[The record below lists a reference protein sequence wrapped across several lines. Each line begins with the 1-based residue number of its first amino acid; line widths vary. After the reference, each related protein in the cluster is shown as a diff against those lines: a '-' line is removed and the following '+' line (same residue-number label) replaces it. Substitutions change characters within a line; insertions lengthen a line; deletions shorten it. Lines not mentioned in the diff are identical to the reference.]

1 MSRIVVKFGTGIL
14 SGNEAGLSL
23 DRKQFER
30 LATELSQLNSAGH
43 EVVIVSSG
51 AIAAGVPIL
60 SLKARPTDLPGKQAC
75 AAAGQPVLMRLYDHY
90 FKKHER
96 NTAQLLLTY
105 GDLDSQK
112 RRTNAKNTLERLL
125 QTPGIIPIINE
136 NDSVAVEELR
146 FGDNDRLSAEVAI
159 LAEADLLVL
168 LTSADGVLSG
178 GVRVPEVANIEDA
191 FQWVT
196 PDKGE
201 FSVGGMQTKLEAV
214 RLALENGIPVVIAD
228 GRKPAQIAAALAGED
243 AGTRFPTAKT
253 KGARA

>member
-30 LATELSQLNSAGH
+30 LAAELSELNAQGH
-43 EVVIVSSG
+43 QVIIVSSG

-60 SLKARPTDLPGKQAC
+60 SLTARPTDLPGKQAC

-96 NTAQLLLTY
+96 HTAQLLLTY

-125 QTPGIIPIINE
+125 QTPNVVPIINE

-159 LAEADLLVL
+159 LADADLLVL
-168 LTSADGVLSG
+168 LTSADGLLQN
-178 GVRVPEVANIEDA
+178 GVRVPEVTHIDEA

-214 RLALENGIPVVIAD
+214 RLALENEIPVVIAD
-228 GRKPAQIAAALAGED
+228 GRKPAQIAAALAGAD
-243 AGTRFPTAKT
+243 AGTRFVIGKSREVSA
-253 KGARA
+253 

>member
-14 SGNEAGLSL
+14 SGNEEGLSL

-30 LATELSQLNSAGH
+30 LSTELSELSAVGH

-60 SLKARPTDLPGKQAC
+60 SLSARPSDLPGKQAC

-90 FKKHER
+90 FKKHNR
-96 NTAQLLLTY
+96 LTAQLLLTY
-105 GDLDSQK
+105 GDLDSQR

-125 QTPGIIPIINE
+125 QADNIIPIINE

-159 LAEADLLVL
+159 MADADILIL
-168 LTSADGVLSG
+168 LTSADGVLKD
-178 GVRVPEVANIEDA
+178 GVRVSKVKNIEDA

-214 RLALENGIPVVIAD
+214 RLALEHGIRVVIAD
-228 GRKPAQIAAALAGED
+228 GRKPGQIAAALAGED
-243 AGTRFPTAKT
+243 AGTQFPVPKSKPITV
-253 KGARA
+253 

>member
-1 MSRIVVKFGTGIL
+1 MSRFVVKFGTGIL

-30 LATELSQLNSAGH
+30 LASELAELNAAGH
-43 EVVIVSSG
+43 EVIIVSSG

-60 SLKARPTDLPGKQAC
+60 SLTARPSDLPGKQAC

-90 FKKHER
+90 FKKHDR
-96 NTAQLLLTY
+96 LTAQLLLTY
-105 GDLDSQK
+105 GDLDSQR

-125 QTPGIIPIINE
+125 LAKNIIPIINE

-159 LAEADLLVL
+159 MAEADLLIL
-168 LTSADGVLSG
+168 LTSADGVQRDG
-178 GVRVPEVANIEDA
+178 ERVPCVEKIEDA
-191 FQWVT
+191 FQWVR

-214 RLALENGIPVVIAD
+214 QLALTHGIPVVIAD
-228 GRKPAQIAAALAGED
+228 GRKPGQVAAALAGAD
-243 AGTRFPTAKT
+243 AGTRFPVANKP
-253 KGARA
+253 